1 MIIQKNNKT
10 FRCGPGFSEMFFILG
25 LSTFVVEF
33 GIVFGA
39 FVSFFFFVLKND
51 LENFRSEKTI
61 IQTKCSK
68 CQASI
73 LQFFDLFSLIL
84 HKDLQF
90 VS

>member
-51 LENFRSEKTI
+51 LENFR
-61 IQTKCSK
+61 
-68 CQASI
+68 
-73 LQFFDLFSLIL
+73 
-84 HKDLQF
+84 
-90 VS
+90 